1 MRACMCV
8 LCMCVCVCA
17 WVCVHACVHVRVHVV
32 YMCVC
37 VCLSVH
43 ECVCLCVCVCMYMCV
58 FACALQFSHDPNV
71 LCVSMTPSTCFDCC
85 VADDHPDV
93 QLAFGGEELEDVYGS
108 AKLRK
113 EVTTHKLEPHQ
124 VVLEE
129 LKLGTVE
136 PPQNRIQTRTRLNRL
151 LVEYD
156 STKHANFEGK
166 PLFQGDETRVTQQ
179 DRSQTH
185 SQLKKNASLI

>member
-1 MRACMCV
+1 M
-8 LCMCVCVCA
+8 
-17 WVCVHACVHVRVHVV
+17 CVHARVHVV

-37 VCLSVH
+37 VSVH
-43 ECVCLCVCVCMYMCV
+43 ECVCLCVRVCMYMCV

-71 LCVSMTPSTCFDCC
+71 LRVSMTPSTCFDCC

-93 QLAFGGEELEDVYGS
+93 QLAFGGEELEGVYGS

-113 EVTTHKLEPHQ
+113 EVTTHKLQPHQ

-136 PPQNRIQTRTRLNRL
+136 PPQNRI
-151 LVEYD
+151 
-156 STKHANFEGK
+156 
-166 PLFQGDETRVTQQ
+166 
-179 DRSQTH
+179 
-185 SQLKKNASLI
+185 

>member
-1 MRACMCV
+1 MS
-8 LCMCVCVCA
+8 VCVERYIY
-17 WVCVHACVHVRVHVV
+17 VCVYV
-32 YMCVC
+32 
-37 VCLSVH
+37 
-43 ECVCLCVCVCMYMCV
+43 CVCVCMYMCV
-58 FACALQFSHDPNV
+58 CVCVLQSGHDPNV
-71 LCVSMTPSTCFDCC
+71 LCVNTTPSTFFDCC

-93 QLAFGGEELEDVYGS
+93 PLAFGGEELEGVYGS

-136 PPQNRIQTRTRLNRL
+136 PPRDKLQTRTQLNRM

-156 STKHANFEGK
+156 STKQANFEGK
-166 PLFQGDETRVTQQ
+166 PLFFEGDETRVTQQ

-185 SQLKKNASLI
+185 SQLRKNASLI